1 MLTRNALRANAILCA
16 SLDFVQVQRLSRA
29 EAAAKLDQADLAMKV
44 RLLEET
50 LARARDDARAEI
62 AAADAARDAAEKRG
76 REQLRAALDEFEA
89 KETARATTATEV
101 RFFPLLTECTFG
113 KYNIIYKH
121 LHSSLLF
128 THHMLHRVNA
138 SSVTDVHT
146 WPICD

>member
-1 MLTRNALRANAILCA
+1 MLTRNVLLANAILGA

-89 KETARATTATEV
+89 KETARATTASEV
-101 RFFPLLTECTFG
+101 RFFPPS
-113 KYNIIYKH
+113 Y
-121 LHSSLLF
+121 
-128 THHMLHRVNA
+128 
-138 SSVTDVHT
+138 
-146 WPICD
+146 